1 MARHTGSEENRLRG
15 YKAAAHNL
23 RNSTQART
31 HAQEEAN
38 KLSAEYEHEPE
49 PVQAAE
55 SSEEEEQ
62 PTMYSAQHERNVK
75 RGLKAAVHNTLVSEG
90 ARQNAQRRLDEM

>member
-23 RNSTQART
+23 RNSTQARA

-38 KLSAEYEHEPE
+38 KLSAEHEPE

-62 PTMYSAQHERNVK
+62 PIMYSAQHERNVK